1 MSTPTTSI
9 CKRPL
14 FESESTRPCRV
25 LSGSDER
32 ANGGCSP
39 RERSA
44 SRSFIDEGVAAMRLR
59 RSRDSV
65 AVNGSGLAHRIDTS
79 NGWGLNGRRLSIAQ
93 HRSRAGG
100 ARPVT
105 TAKHAFICRCKA
117 DPKYSMIGRR
127 V

>member
-1 MSTPTTSI
+1 M
-9 CKRPL
+9 
-14 FESESTRPCRV
+14 

-65 AVNGSGLAHRIDTS
+65 AVNGSGLAHRSDTS